1 MKVSG
6 SLLFVCQRNPFTGNK
21 GDQIIVANRIRYLS
35 LVYDRIFILVCGNLF
50 TSLLYEFRDN
60 KCMLI
65 LNESCFYRFFF
76 KMGNGII
83 KGFSFQRSLFNC
95 SSSLLRALYYI
106 NEDSKCDIINVLFMT
121 CRTVPSLDYLR
132 ICESIISN
140 VRYAVD
146 FIDSL
151 SLQFKRR
158 SCLSPWNIL
167 LAIESKRLSSDELDI
182 SSRIK
187 SSFVSAIDRNH
198 VVCLAR
204 TQLHRSTS
212 YNMHVNPNGVNSRL
226 YCMYPRNGLDIRLKK
241 YTYVGF
247 LGNLDYK
254 PNFSAVKSFILDVLP
269 LIETPICFLIAGPTK
284 KKNIHR
290 LLKRACAEYSHV
302 VIYQGFV
309 ENKFDFFD
317 QIDIFVAPMT
327 EGSGIQ
333 NKVLE
338 ACSYGLPVVT
348 TPLAAQPLEDIK
360 GLFIST
366 KNNTTSFA
374 MKLSEVLTLDSSSLW
389 DSAATSQRCSKHYS
403 WYNSAMNT
411 ALLYQS

>member
-6 SLLFVCQRNPFTGNK
+6 SLLFVCQRNPFIGNK

-35 LVYDRIFILVCGNLF
+35 LVYDRIFILVCGNPLAF
-50 TSLLYEFRDN
+50 SLYEFRDTKCISLLN
-60 KCMLI
+60 K
-65 LNESCFYRFFF
+65 SCFYTFLF
-76 KMGNGII
+76 KICNGVI

-106 NEDSKCDIINVLFMT
+106 NEDSDGDIIDVLFMT
-121 CRTVPSLDYLR
+121 CRTVPSFNYLR
-132 ICESIISN
+132 FCESKIIN

-151 SLQFKRR
+151 SLNFQRR
-158 SCLSPWNIL
+158 SFLAPWNIL
-167 LAIESKRLSSDELDI
+167 LAIESKHLSSDERDI
-182 SSRIK
+182 SSRIT
-187 SSFVSAIDRNH
+187 SSFVSTIDRNH
-198 VVCLAR
+198 VLGLAS
-204 TQLHRSTS
+204 TQSHRSTS
-212 YNMHVNPNGVNSRL
+212 SNMHINPNGVNSRP
-226 YCMYPRNGLDIRLKK
+226 YCMYPRNGLEIRLNK
-241 YTYVGF
+241 YVYIGF

-254 PNFSAVKSFILDVLP
+254 PNFSAVKSFILDILP
-269 LIETPICFLIAGPTK
+269 LIETPICFLIAGPSN
-284 KKNIHR
+284 KKNIYR
-290 LLKRACAEYSHV
+290 LLKRACKEARHV

-338 ACSYGLPVVT
+338 ACSYGLPVVI

-366 KNNTTSFA
+366 NNNTTSFA
-374 MKLSEVLTLDSSSLW
+374 LKLSEVLTLDSLSLW
-389 DSAATSQRCSKHYS
+389 DSATTAQRCSKHYS

-411 ALLYQS
+411 ASLYQS